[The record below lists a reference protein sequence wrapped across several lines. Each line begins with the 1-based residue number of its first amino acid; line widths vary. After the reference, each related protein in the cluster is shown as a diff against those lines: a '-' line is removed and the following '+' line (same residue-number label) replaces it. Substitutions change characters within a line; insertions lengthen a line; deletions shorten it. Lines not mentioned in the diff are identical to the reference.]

1 MAPTSWEASPRPRS
15 RLRLCGGTCSL
26 GRYGD
31 VPWPCWPW
39 WIQCQP
45 GARHGAEGP
54 SLVRQEEELGPGSG
68 AEDVLWPPEQP
79 RWLWAPE
86 PGMVETEELARLRRL
101 SLQLLRQLWAGRD
114 AVRHLVAQAASESS
128 LDPSSSY
135 NSKVS
140 LSPETSSSS
149 SRACSPPDAQ
159 QADPSDVASLG
170 RVSSRVTSL
179 PPARR
184 QHQASLGQPRA
195 RSAPLLPITDS
206 RDPEPSA
213 GQGDLGS
220 QEAQAPRSVLA
231 QPSKSTV
238 TCEDLEVP
246 ESSWRL
252 RPYLGY
258 DWIAGS
264 LDSSS
269 PVTSKPEAFFAT
281 LQKFREANK
290 KECTASHSEPGFLG
304 LHESDGVDGDHECV
318 YCYRVNRRL
327 FLVPSDPGTPCRLCG
342 TLREQQGPETLLEPA
357 QVRVSVPLSILDPP
371 HRYRIRRRKS
381 FDASDT
387 LSLPRHCLLGWDI
400 LPPRSEKGSA
410 PKSLDLW
417 SSVFATAQHRKLS
430 AASPSRLA
438 LPVRGPAPT
447 PIWSHPRRPQP
458 HAARQQQ
465 P

>member
-1 MAPTSWEASPRPRS
+1 MEREGGEWAAGRGPRGMAPTSWEASPRPRS

-258 DWIAGS
+258 DWIAGFQNS
-264 LDSSS
+264 TAALHWNACRCLPAAACYMAQEAGAVAQRVKAPTCSAHVPCGCRFESRLLHFQSSS
-269 PVTSKPEAFFAT
+269 LLVYLGGQRRMAQVFEPPHPSGRPGRSSWLLAF
-281 LQKFREANK
+281 
-290 KECTASHSEPGFLG
+290 TAIW
-304 LHESDGVDGDHECV
+304 
-318 YCYRVNRRL
+318 RVN
-327 FLVPSDPGTPCRLCG
+327 
-342 TLREQQGPETLLEPA
+342 QQTDDL
-357 QVRVSVPLSILDPP
+357 SV
-371 HRYRIRRRKS
+371 
-381 FDASDT
+381 
-387 LSLPRHCLLGWDI
+387 CLL
-400 LPPRSEKGSA
+400 LCLCNSA
-410 PKSLDLW
+410 FQINNS
-417 SSVFATAQHRKLS
+417 
-430 AASPSRLA
+430 
-438 LPVRGPAPT
+438 
-447 PIWSHPRRPQP
+447 
-458 HAARQQQ
+458 
-465 P
+465 